1 MRRRPVLD
9 PVSGAF
15 HAVRL
20 GWATAPAAF
29 DECLSFRGKENS
41 DYDSFLRAG
50 QSFGRG
56 NL

>member
-1 MRRRPVLD
+1 LD
-9 PVSGAF
+9 PVSGAI

-29 DECLSFRGKENS
+29 VECLSFRGKENS
-41 DYDSFLRAG
+41 DYGSFFRTG

-56 NL
+56 KR